1 MKQYAFVVTIYCVLV
16 ASPSITQAHDGH
28 EHSHGSSSTAL
39 QTWTIQDSG
48 AHIHGSFVSAQAG
61 KAQVRRDDGKLVMFS
76 INQLCPADQKW
87 IESRQLDIHNWNEQ
101 SIKGAV
107 LIHTT
112 MPNNAVVDPPEI
124 AAAFEPFAKLNALRY
139 RQDNRFFYVESNG
152 MPDHPM
158 MIGIRAW
165 QQQVPLPQLY
175 TGANAWQIPL
185 VPVPAK
191 LPLSAKNRFLRGAIA
206 LAVNGIPIFN
216 PLNNRGDDAYLFGEL
231 DEYGGHCGRAD
242 DYHYHLPP
250 MHLEKQVGKGSI
262 LAYALDGYP
271 IYGFDE
277 PDGSK
282 VVKLDS
288 LNGHKDENG
297 HYHYHATKTYPYLNG
312 GFYGQVTERDGQVD
326 PQPRAEPLRPAL
338 TPMRDAKITDFVES
352 QPGSYRLTYDVR
364 GKKGSVSYTLNKNG
378 SAAFEFVDI
387 NGRSTSETFS
397 PKRRGG
403 GGNDRRP
410 PDPNAPP
417 QRLDPP
423 QRPDPPQR
431 TEQPQRPEQ
440 PNPRT
445 DAKTEGTKEKTGL
458 SKLTLISSSID
469 SKGNIGVECTCDGA
483 SMSPAIQWTNA
494 PQGTKSFAVS
504 LWHTAPD
511 QEKSYWVLY
520 NIPST
525 TTQID
530 KNAKG
535 TGTVGSNDKRRT
547 EYDPMCSK
555 GPGVK
560 KYHITIY
567 ALSSELKLA
576 PANATR
582 AALLT
587 AIKNITLA
595 ENTLDF
601 QYERSAKK

>member
-1 MKQYAFVVTIYCVLV
+1 MKLYPFVVTIYCVLV
-16 ASPSITQAHDGH
+16 ASPSITKAHDGH
-28 EHSHGSSSTAL
+28 AHSHGSRSTASR
-39 QTWTIQDSG
+39 TWTIEDSS
-48 AHIHGSFVSAQAG
+48 AHIHGSFVSAKEG

-76 INQLCPADQKW
+76 INQLCSADQQW
-87 IESRQLDIHNWNEQ
+87 IESRQMDIRKWNEQ
-101 SIKGAV
+101 SIRGAV
-107 LIHTT
+107 LVHST
-112 MPNNAVVDPPEI
+112 MPNNAVVAPPEI

-175 TGANAWQIPL
+175 TGTNAWQIPL

-191 LPLSAKNRFLRGAIA
+191 VPLSAKNRFLRGAIA

-242 DYHYHLPP
+242 DYHYHVPP

-288 LNGHKDENG
+288 LNGHKDDNG
-297 HYHYHATKTYPYLNG
+297 NYHYHATKTYPYLNG

-338 TPMRDAKITDFVES
+338 TPMRDATITDFVET
-352 QPGSYRLTYDVR
+352 QPGSFRLTYDVR

-397 PKRRGG
+397 PKKRGG
-403 GGNDRRP
+403 GGNDRQP
-410 PDPNAPP
+410 PDRNAPPPP
-417 QRLDPP
+417 QRLEPP
-423 QRPDPPQR
+423 QRAEPPR
-431 TEQPQRPEQ
+431 
-440 PNPRT
+440 PRT
-445 DAKTEGTKEKTGL
+445 DSKTEGTTEKTSL

-469 SKGNIGVECTCDGA
+469 AKGNIGVECTCDGA

-520 NIPST
+520 NIPAT

-576 PANATR
+576 PNNATR

-595 ENTLDF
+595 EYTLDF